1 VRQAVSFDLNE
12 VRRLQYA
19 GGAVW
24 EKYRRLLSAADQ
36 ALHDSLDHRALGE
49 FEMAWKADPV
59 AAAQQAEEEAGAADG
74 YGD

>member
-1 VRQAVSFDLNE
+1 MSFDLNE

-24 EKYRRLLSAADQ
+24 EKYRRLLSAADRAQ
-36 ALHDSLDHRALGE
+36 HDSPDHKALGE

-59 AAAQQAEEEAGAADG
+59 AAAQQAEAEAAEVAEMNEKE
-74 YGD
+74 